1 MLNTDMLILACVAPL
16 VGFVLL
22 GLARGRI
29 PENLAALLGVGS
41 VGIAAL
47 ATLNAGWQFF
57 DQPPAE
63 GFVAV
68 NLWTWMQVG
77 NFAPAFTLRLD
88 ALSLVMMGV
97 ITGVGFFIH
106 LFASWYMRG
115 DPGYTR
121 FFAYMNLFIASMLFL
136 VLGDDLLFLYLGWEG
151 VGLASYLL
159 IGFWYQDPA
168 NGLAARKAFLVTR
181 VGDTLLAIGLFLL
194 YREFGTLN
202 IQELATNATLHW
214 AVGSPLATIT
224 ALLILGGAVG
234 KSAQLPLQTWLA
246 DAMAGPTPVSAL
258 IHAATMVTAGVY
270 LIARTHALFALAPF
284 AQHLVAVIGALTL
297 LLAGF
302 TALVQTDIKKILA
315 YSTMSQIGYMFLAE
329 GVGAY
334 GSAVFHLMTHAFFKA
349 LLFLAAGSVILA
361 LHHEQDIFRMGGLRK
376 RLPFVFAC
384 MLVGTFAL
392 TAFPFTAGY
401 YSKDEILHQVYL
413 SGHHELWVAGLVG
426 AFLTALYSFRL
437 IFIVFFGA
445 ERFDT
450 GHGTPQGARTL
461 DHHLPLAVLLV
472 LALGGGL
479 LQLPLAAML
488 ATVLPAVQGTE
499 VETADSFAEQLPLL
513 VSLAGI
519 ALAWL
524 LFVQFPR
531 VPAALA
537 QNSIGAAVARL
548 WRSAWG
554 FDWLYD
560 RLLTR
565 PFVAVATLG
574 RNDVADR
581 LLGVIPATLRGANAL
596 LAWTQTGNLRWYAAV
611 AGFGTCLLL
620 ALVALR

>member
-1 MLNTDMLILACVAPL
+1 MDMLILACVAPL
-16 VGFVLL
+16 VGFALL

-29 PENLAALLGVGS
+29 PENLAALIGVGS
-41 VGIAAL
+41 IGVAAL
-47 ATLNAGWQFF
+47 ATLNAGWQFLN
-57 DQPPAE
+57 QPPAD

-68 NLWTWMQVG
+68 RLWTWMQVG
-77 NFAPAFTLRLD
+77 NFAPSFTLRLD

-121 FFAYMNLFIASMLFL
+121 FFAYMNLFVASMLVL

-159 IGFWYQDPA
+159 IGFWYEDPA
-168 NGLAARKAFLVTR
+168 NGRAARKAFIVTR
-181 VGDTLLAIGLFLL
+181 IGDTALVIGLFLL

-202 IQELATNATLHW
+202 IQELANNATLHW
-214 AVGSPLATIT
+214 AVGAPLATIT
-224 ALLILGGAVG
+224 ALLLLGGAVG

-270 LIARTHALFALAPF
+270 LIARTHALFALAPV
-284 AQHLVAVIGALTL
+284 AQQAVAVIGALTL

-302 TALVQTDIKKILA
+302 SALAQTDIKKILA

-334 GSAVFHLMTHAFFKA
+334 GPAVFHLVTHAFFKA

-376 RLPFVFAC
+376 RLPFVCLC
-384 MLVGTFAL
+384 MLVGTLAL
-392 TAFPFTAGY
+392 TAFPFTSGY
-401 YSKDEILHQVYL
+401 YSKDEILLQVRA
-413 SGHHELWVAGLVG
+413 SGQHGLWLAGLAG

-437 IFIVFFGA
+437 IFVVFFGA

-450 GHGTPQGARTL
+450 GHGLPQGARSL
-461 DHHLPLAVLLV
+461 DHHLPLAVLLL

-479 LQLPLAAML
+479 LQQPLAALLATALPAAPAGAETAGDLAEWLPLAV
-488 ATVLPAVQGTE
+488 T
-499 VETADSFAEQLPLL
+499 
-513 VSLAGI
+513 LAGI

-524 LFVQFPR
+524 LFGQFPQ

-537 QNSIGAAVARL
+537 QGGIGAAVARL
-548 WRSAWG
+548 WRGAWG
-554 FDWLYD
+554 FDCLYD
-560 RLLTR
+560 RLFTR
-565 PFVAVATLG
+565 PFVALAKLG
-574 RNDVADR
+574 RNDIADR
-581 LLGVIPATLRGANAL
+581 LLGVIPATLRGANAV
-596 LAWTQTGNLRWYAAV
+596 LAWTQSGNLRWYAAI

-620 ALVALR
+620 VLAALR